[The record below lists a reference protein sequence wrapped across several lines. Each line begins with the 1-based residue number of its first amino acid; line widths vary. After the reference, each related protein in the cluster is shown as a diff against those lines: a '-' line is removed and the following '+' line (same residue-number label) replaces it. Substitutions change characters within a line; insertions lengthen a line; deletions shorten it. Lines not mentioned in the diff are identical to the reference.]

1 MEKIVETTGEWIQ
14 TRTGIENRYAL
25 KGKETLRDIAIAAG
39 QVRGGCAVA
48 SVLPARGESCACGF
62 VVPAF
67 GGAGTSKCPVL
78 MPMFRKLERSD

>member
-48 SVLPARGESCACGF
+48 SVLPVAGRAHVVSA
-62 VVPAF
+62 VPAF
-67 GGAGTSKCPVL
+67 GGAGTSKCPAL
-78 MPMFRKLERSD
+78 MPMFRKMERSD